1 MNCIFTP
8 KFRNT
13 HGTVQ
18 ESSVRYR
25 SMTRPVE
32 TTDRILRKRYTLAL
46 SIIACLVILSQ
57 VAIQMSISN
66 NEDDSRVINIAGR
79 QRMLSQRINKCA
91 FGICLAQDAS
101 ERAGYRAEMAK
112 SVALWEISHK
122 GLQDGNAGMGLPGN
136 NSNTIK
142 DLFGTIQGRFST
154 ILNAAKTMTVLAAGE
169 SPNRNLIK
177 SELQKIIGNEGYFLE
192 GMDTIVFQY
201 DREAKA
207 KVKLVKH
214 IEVFLMFITLLV
226 LALEALFIFRPAEK
240 QIKEKIIKIREH
252 EESLVR
258 IFETAPVAMFL
269 VSRKNLEI
277 LKLNNLA
284 AHMFD
289 IDMNSATGQGFDS
302 LWGGYFNNIPELRD
316 TIKSQVALNNVEADI
331 TMDGRRSGCVLISSN
346 HIGFRG
352 EPAIIIGI
360 SDISR
365 QKEAEN
371 KFRMLYLEFQALLNG
386 MPDGMALVS
395 PDLTVLWTN
404 KAMAGLLGLEATEAV
419 CGHCRQLRQNFD
431 PPCENCPVQSCFA
444 KGQQEIRLLHL
455 PPERTV
461 ELRVIPV
468 KDDSGRVLKVIEVGR
483 DVTEQKNLERQL
495 QHSQKLEAVGKLA
508 GGIAHDFN
516 NILTAIMGF
525 ASLLRMKMEKD
536 NPLRRYAEQILSS
549 SEKASGL
556 TQGLLAFSRKQVMS
570 PKPTDL
576 NELIIHGQKLL
587 LSLLRDDIEL
597 VLDLH
602 GENLTIMADGIRLEQ
617 VFMNL
622 ASNARDAMPDG
633 GKVFISTGLFTMD
646 EAFIQA
652 HGYGKP
658 GRYASVSVTDTGL
671 GMDEQTREKIFEPF
685 FTTKEV
691 GKGTGLGLATVYGI
705 IKQHDGYIGVNSE
718 PGSGTTFV
726 LYLPLTRETGQV
738 KEIPEPFAAGGGETV
753 LLADDNDNVRTSI
766 REILENFGYNVIEA
780 ADGEEAIREFSAH
793 NDRIDLLILDVI
805 MPKKS
810 GREVYDSV
818 QQIRSNV
825 KVLFISGYTADI
837 ITRQRIL
844 DEKLHFI
851 EKPVTPADLLS
862 KMREVLSL

>member
-1 MNCIFTP
+1 
-8 KFRNT
+8 
-13 HGTVQ
+13 
-18 ESSVRYR
+18 
-25 SMTRPVE
+25 MTNPVE
-32 TTDRILRKRYTLAL
+32 NTDRILRKRYTLAL

-57 VAIQMSISN
+57 VAIQISMSN

-91 FGICLAQDAS
+91 FGIYLADDPS
-101 ERAGYRAEMAK
+101 ERAEYRAEMVK

-136 NSNTIK
+136 NSRTITE
-142 DLFGTIQGRFST
+142 LFGKIQDRFSI
-154 ILNAAKTMTVLAAGE
+154 ILNAAKSIAVLAADE
-169 SPNRNLIK
+169 SPDRNLIRL
-177 SELQKIIGNEGYFLE
+177 ELQKIIRNEGNFLE

-207 KVKLVKH
+207 KVRLVKN
-214 IEVFLMFITLLV
+214 IEIYLMFITLLV
-226 LALEALFIFRPAEK
+226 LAMEALFIFKPAEK
-240 QIKEKIIKIREH
+240 QIRDKILKIHEN
-252 EESLVR
+252 EESIIR

-269 VSRKNLEI
+269 VRGKNLEI

-284 AHMFD
+284 AHMIA
-289 IDMNSATGQGFDS
+289 IDMNSAIGQSFDS
-302 LWGGYFNNIPELRD
+302 LWCGYFDNNPELRNS
-316 TIKSQVALNNVEADI
+316 IKSQVALNNVEADI
-331 TMDGRRSGCVLISSN
+331 IMDGGSASSVLISSN
-346 HIGFRG
+346 HIGFCG

-371 KFRMLYLEFQALLNG
+371 KFRMLYQEFQALLNG
-386 MPDGMALVS
+386 MPDGMALLS
-395 PDLTVLWTN
+395 PDLKVLWTN
-404 KAMAGLLGLEATEAV
+404 RAMAGVMGLEATEAV
-419 CGHCRQLRQNFD
+419 SGHCHQLRRSSD
-431 PPCENCPVQSCFA
+431 PPCESCPVQSCFA
-444 KGQQEIRLLHL
+444 SGQQEIRLLHSH
-455 PPERTV
+455 PERTV

-468 KDDSGRVLKVIEVGR
+468 KDESGKVLKVIEVGR

-495 QHSQKLEAVGKLA
+495 HHSQKMEAVGKLA

-525 ASLLRMKMEKD
+525 ASLMLMKMEEN

-549 SEKASGL
+549 SEKASSL
-556 TQGLLAFSRKQVMS
+556 TQGLLAFSRKQVLS
-570 PKPTDL
+570 PKPLDL
-576 NELIIHGQKLL
+576 NDLIISGQKLL

-597 VLDLH
+597 VLELH
-602 GENLTIMADGIRLEQ
+602 GEPLTVLADSIRLEQ

-633 GKVFISTGLFTMD
+633 GKVIIRTGLFTMD
-646 EAFIQA
+646 EAFILG

-658 GRYASVSVTDTGL
+658 GRYASVSITDTGM
-671 GMDEQTREKIFEPF
+671 GMDEQTTEKVFEPF

-705 IKQHDGYIGVNSE
+705 IKQHDGYICVDSE
-718 PGSGTTFV
+718 PGRGTTFA
-726 LYLPLTRETGQV
+726 LYLPLTRETGQTR
-738 KEIPEPFAAGGGETV
+738 ERPISFAAGGCETV
-753 LLADDNDNVRTSI
+753 LLADDNDSVRKSI

-780 ADGEEAIREFSAH
+780 TDGEEAIQEYSVH
-793 NDRIDLLILDVI
+793 SHRIDILILDVI

-818 QQIRSNV
+818 RQIRSDV

-851 EKPVTPADLLS
+851 EKPVSPTDLLN